1 MAILGSVNFRENL
14 MRKYLNLSKALIING
29 GGYLG
34 ICKLCIKNSFELILT
49 GKNRENIKT

>member
-14 MRKYLNLSKALIING
+14 MRKYLNLSKTLIING

-34 ICKLCIKNSFELILT
+34 ICKLCIKNSFEMFLI
-49 GKNRENIKT
+49 GKNRENIKI